1 MSLPRASLAGR
12 FVQCNI
18 WLASGSM
25 ILPWGAKLWASSTQ
39 SQSRAAGMAEQG
51 LSNALID
58 GYPDQDKG
66 KEVLR
71 SLASLKR
78 GEA

>member
-1 MSLPRASLAGR
+1 
-12 FVQCNI
+12 
-18 WLASGSM
+18 M